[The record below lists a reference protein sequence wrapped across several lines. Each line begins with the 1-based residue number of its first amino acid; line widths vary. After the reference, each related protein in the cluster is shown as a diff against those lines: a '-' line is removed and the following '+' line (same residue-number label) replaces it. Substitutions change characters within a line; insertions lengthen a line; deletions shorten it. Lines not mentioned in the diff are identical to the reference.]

1 MKAEKLGLRR
11 RVALELARQLTGS
24 LRREHPLRQLFWES
38 TLRCNIHCRHCG
50 SDCRQA
56 AAVPDMPREDFFR
69 VLDGIAARRNAGDV
83 FVIIGGGEPLVRE
96 DIVDCARGIAERGFP
111 WGMVTNGLY
120 LTPELFARLREAGLC
135 SITVSLDGLEE
146 QHTWL
151 RRHPDC
157 FRMASQAID
166 MIVEDGAL
174 VYDVMTCVH
183 QHNIDML
190 PQLRDYLVGKGVTDW
205 RLATIFPVG
214 RGAQDKDLQ
223 LTPDQLKVLFDFIRQ
238 TRREG
243 QIHASYGCE
252 GFLGAYEGD
261 VRDWMFRCTA
271 GVTVASVLVDGSI
284 SACTSIRHNYR
295 QGNIYRDD
303 FMDVWEH
310 RFQPHRDHG
319 WMKTGDCKDCSFWR
333 YCEGGSLH
341 LRDDEGRLL
350 LCHLKGLGIRD

>member
-96 DIVDCARGIAERGFP
+96 DIVDCAQGIAERGFP

-135 SITVSLDGLEE
+135 SITISLDGLEE

-183 QHNIDML
+183 QHNIDTL
-190 PQLRDYLVGKGVTDW
+190 PQLRDYLIGKGVTDW

-223 LTPDQLKVLFDFIRQ
+223 LTPDQLKDLFDFIRQ

-310 RFQPHRDHG
+310 RYQPHRTFQ
-319 WMKTGDCKDCSFWR
+319 WRRTGECKDCRQWR
-333 YCEGGSLH
+333 YCRGNGMH
-341 LRDDEGRLL
+341 LRDNEGNNI
-350 LCHLKGLGIRD
+350 LCHMKRLGMKD